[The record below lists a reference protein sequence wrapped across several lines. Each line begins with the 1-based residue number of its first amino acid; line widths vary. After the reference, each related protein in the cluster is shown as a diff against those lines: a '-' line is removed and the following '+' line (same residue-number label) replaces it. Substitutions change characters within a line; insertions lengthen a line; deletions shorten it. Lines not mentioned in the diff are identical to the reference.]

1 MQNITINLDP
11 WATSSLLH
19 KSIRRGE
26 VELAQWA
33 AASFYRY
40 RGQGIWRRLLNIA
53 FEDIGI
59 ADPDLVLEVA
69 RIATDKQLRAVL
81 GADLDLIADLACRMA
96 EAPKDRSTDYLICA
110 SIKLPCGQAEQRE
123 LAHKSVEELV
133 VIAADNAQPLMR
145 RAAASLLACTRED
158 KVIRG
163 QPLER
168 LFVALEAEGPSPL
181 CEAVRLAA
189 SKGFGAYI
197 LMAPLLWSAYR
208 QGPPGLPASQTVPQA
223 EWVKGVPFYTFD
235 KHTAAGKKAISRF
248 AEQCDEV
255 RTILAQHVAS
265 EARSRVAWMAAFYAE
280 AVPIS
285 LRFDWS
291 HSRELEA
298 LGFEADM
305 CRAGCPREKTSPMLN
320 AVLRNLGQLDACRRE
335 VLIGRWG

>member
-19 KSIRRGE
+19 KAIRRGE

-33 AASFYRY
+33 AAAFYRY

-59 ADPDLVLEVA
+59 ADPLLVLEVA

-96 EAPKDRSTDYLICA
+96 ETPKDRSTDYLICA
-110 SIKLPCGQAEQRE
+110 TIKLPCGQAEQHK
-123 LAHKSVEELV
+123 LAQKPADELV
-133 VIAADNAQPLMR
+133 DVAADNAQPLMR

-181 CEAVRLAA
+181 CDAVQLAA
-189 SKGFGAYI
+189 SKGFGAYV
-197 LMAPLLWSAYR
+197 LMAPLLWSAY
-208 QGPPGLPASQTVPQA
+208 QHGPPGRPSAVQNPRV
-223 EWVKGVPFYTFD
+223 EWAGGVPLYTFD

-255 RTILAQHVAS
+255 RAILAQHVATA
-265 EARSRVAWMAAFYAE
+265 ARSRVAWMAAFYAD

-285 LRFDWS
+285 LRFEWS
-291 HSRELEA
+291 QSRELEV

-305 CRAGCPREKTSPMLN
+305 TGAGCPREETWPVLN
-320 AVLRNLGQLDACRRE
+320 AVLRNLNQLNACRRE
-335 VLIGRWG
+335 ALIGR

>member
-19 KSIRRGE
+19 KAIRRGE

-33 AASFYRY
+33 AAAFCRY

-53 FEDIGI
+53 FEDIGV

-81 GADLDLIADLACRMA
+81 GADLNLIADLTRKMA
-96 EAPKDRSTDYLICA
+96 VAPKDRSTDYLIC
-110 SIKLPCGQAEQRE
+110 STIKLPCGQAEQRE
-123 LAHKSVEELV
+123 LAKKPVDELV
-133 VIAADNAQPLMR
+133 DVAADNAQPLMR

-158 KVIRG
+158 KVVCG
-163 QPLER
+163 QSLER
-168 LFVALEAEGPSPL
+168 LFVALEAEEPSPL
-181 CEAVRLAA
+181 CDAVRLAA
-189 SKGFGAYI
+189 SKGFGAYV
-197 LMAPLLWSAYR
+197 LMAPLVWSAYR
-208 QGPPGLPASQTVPQA
+208 QGSPGRPVNRAAPTT
-223 EWVKGVPFYTFD
+223 EWLGGAPLYAFD

-265 EARSRVAWMAAFYAE
+265 AARSRVAWMAAFYAD

-285 LRFDWS
+285 LRFEWS
-291 HSRELEA
+291 QSRELEV

-305 CRAGCPREKTSPMLN
+305 TGAGCPREEIWPVLN
-320 AVLRNLGQLDACRRE
+320 AVLRNHNQLNACRRE
-335 VLIGRWG
+335 ALIGR